1 MNNEH
6 ANIRIPPPLI
16 VLGLVA
22 AGFALD
28 GRLVHPLLNPSYL
41 PLAGLALICGGLS
54 IGLMALRLFR
64 RAGTAPE
71 PWKASSNLVAEG
83 IYRFTRN
90 PMYLGMMFVAAGLAL
105 AGGGI
110 WSAVSLAAIFA
121 LLDLYVVAREE
132 AYLTRRFGPEY
143 AGYQSRTRRWL

>member
-28 GRLVHPLLNPSYL
+28 GRLVHPRLNPSYL
-41 PLAGLALICGGLS
+41 PLAGLALILGGLI
-54 IGLMALRLFR
+54 IGLLALRLFR
-64 RAGTAPE
+64 RAGTDPE
-71 PWKASSNLVAEG
+71 PWKASSALVAEG

-132 AYLTRRFGPEY
+132 AYLARRFGAEY
-143 AGYQSRTRRWL
+143 AGYQNRARRWL